1 MRGTRVIGN
10 NISLVL
16 KQKGISSNYIADKL
30 GMSEKDVLRILSGRL
45 LLSGNELNDI
55 AGTLDVNSDELLQER
70 DSEEYKKL
78 IHCMGSIK
86 NQDNVERILD
96 YIDSYITLREDS
108 IN

>member
-1 MRGTRVIGN
+1 MFGN
-10 NISLVL
+10 NPT
-16 KQKGISSNYIADKL
+16 A
-30 GMSEKDVLRILSGRL
+30 
-45 LLSGNELNDI
+45 
-55 AGTLDVNSDELLQER
+55 SDELLQER

-86 NQDNVERILD
+86 NQDNVEMILD